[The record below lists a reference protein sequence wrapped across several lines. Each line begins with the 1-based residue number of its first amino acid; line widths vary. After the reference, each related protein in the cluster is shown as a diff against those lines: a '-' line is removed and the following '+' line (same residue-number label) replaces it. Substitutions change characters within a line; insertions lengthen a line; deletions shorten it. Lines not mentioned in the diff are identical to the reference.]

1 MDLRCPCCRVLDP
14 GGCDG
19 RAGQEMDVPAKR
31 WTYRPGDGHASQE
44 IDVAARR
51 LMCQPGDGR
60 ASQESDMPARSFSQ
74 HLLLPSVLELL
85 VPNSLLLFPGL
96 HGLSGQDEPA
106 PALPQTLASP
116 RKWTQNAFCTHMN
129 LDLPIPSSHCCHG
142 SLGRCKD
149 VAHYHSGAALPEFND
164 FGLILPFFP
173 LFLACS
179 SSEPGL
185 GWVIIACAGL
195 SPGIHVCRCHILNL
209 LMRSSQGMA
218 VPWVVWLCQGAGG
231 DPQLST
237 TSPGT
242 PVLHRPGRL
251 FSWKFIF

>member
-1 MDLRCPCCRVLDP
+1 
-14 GGCDG
+14 
-19 RAGQEMDVPAKR
+19 
-31 WTYRPGDGHASQE
+31 
-44 IDVAARR
+44 
-51 LMCQPGDGR
+51 
-60 ASQESDMPARSFSQ
+60 MPARSFSQ

-85 VPNSLLLFPGL
+85 VPNSLLSFPGL
-96 HGLSGQDEPA
+96 HGLSVQDDWLLLSRRLWQAQENGH
-106 PALPQTLASP
+106 
-116 RKWTQNAFCTHMN
+116 KNAFCTHMN

-195 SPGIHVCRCHILNL
+195 SPGTHVCRCHILNL

-218 VPWVVWLCQGAGG
+218 VPWAVRLCQGAGG
-231 DPQLST
+231 DPHLST

-242 PVLHRPGRL
+242 PVLQRPGRL
-251 FSWKFIF
+251 FSRKFIFKKNKIVGLKKTPNQQGKTRTINNHQESFLESPLKKKGNGE

>member
-1 MDLRCPCCRVLDP
+1 M
-14 GGCDG
+14 
-19 RAGQEMDVPAKR
+19 PAR
-31 WTYRPGDGHASQE
+31 NQT
-44 IDVAARR
+44 
-51 LMCQPGDGR
+51 CQPG
-60 ASQESDMPARSFSQ
+60 ASPSICFCRRFLSCSFQTLSSCSLDCMVSLARTSR
-74 HLLLPSVLELL
+74 LLLSRRLWQAQE
-85 VPNSLLLFPGL
+85 NG
-96 HGLSGQDEPA
+96 H
-106 PALPQTLASP
+106 
-116 RKWTQNAFCTHMN
+116 KNAFCTHMN